1 MVATLE
7 IFFVLESCDLT
18 KKNLHFVNDCLT
30 FIIIVVVVDVIVA
43 VGTPLID
50 DIEELLLVLFFELV
64 AVVTDDFDDFVLPL
78 DKLVFRNDENDVVVG
93 EGVGGD
99 NNVLSAVGEETTVTV
114 LIDVEEPTLPTTLL
128 LDDVVTVRVVEEL
141 AVVAF
146 VVRVVGQVLP
156 L

>member
-1 MVATLE
+1 M
-7 IFFVLESCDLT
+7 T